1 MAGLCT
7 RVTAK
12 GLTSTQ
18 GSPSS
23 ANCLREF
30 PERTACSSICS
41 VLRGPSKPAGH
52 IVAAFESPCYSLLP
66 EESHANEQIFCNLSR
81 RPHLPENNSI
91 SPCRRALSDLCVAS
105 RSTEGKEKEEGHFC
119 PYGYFQYDDSPA
131 R

>member
-23 ANCLREF
+23 ANCLKEF

-41 VLRGPSKPAGH
+41 VLPGQSKPTGH
-52 IVAAFESPCYSLLP
+52 IAAAFESPCYSLLP
-66 EESHANEQIFCNLSR
+66 EESHANEEIFCNLSR
-81 RPHLPENNSI
+81 RPHLPDHGAV
-91 SPCRRALSDLCVAS
+91 PLCRRALSDLCVAS
-105 RSTEGKEKEEGHFC
+105 RRTEGKEKEEGRRSQ
-119 PYGYFQYDDSPA
+119 YGCLQHDDSPA